1 MTYNPNPIGRPN
13 EREIQTAKDA
23 DSIRAD
29 IESVFDGWFSE
40 GPIDWEDFLDRLEK
54 GTNYDLGEKLDS
66 PAIRRIKAIVREL
79 RRQSE

>member
-1 MTYNPNPIGRPN
+1 MS
-13 EREIQTAKDA
+13 EREIRTTEDA
-23 DSIRAD
+23 DSIRED

-40 GPIDWEDFLDRLEK
+40 GNIDWEDFLDRLER
-54 GTNYDLGEKLDS
+54 GTNYDLGESLDS

>member
-1 MTYNPNPIGRPN
+1 MS
-13 EREIQTAKDA
+13 EREIRTKEDA

-54 GTNYDLGEKLDS
+54 GSTYDLGDSLDS

-79 RRQSE
+79 RQQSE